1 MGDRA
6 QGLPRIQ
13 IQSAAVEEDRRSVVF
28 AVAKPTSRL
37 LDHLDIAVEAFG
49 CGVGDVILE
58 VGGKKSCLLGT
69 YH

>member
-1 MGDRA
+1 ME
-6 QGLPRIQ
+6 
-13 IQSAAVEEDRRSVVF
+13 VDRRSEVF

-37 LDHLDIAVEAFG
+37 LDHLDFAVAAFG

-58 VGGKKSCLLGT
+58 VGGKKSCLPGA